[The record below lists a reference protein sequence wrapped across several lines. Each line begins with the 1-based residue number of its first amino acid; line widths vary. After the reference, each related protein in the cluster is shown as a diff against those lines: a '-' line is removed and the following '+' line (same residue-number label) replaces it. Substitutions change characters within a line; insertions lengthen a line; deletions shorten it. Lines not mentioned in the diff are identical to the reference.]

1 MTQASYTVL
10 SSEETARALPYPELV
25 AQLGKAMA
33 QYAAGTIVAPTR
45 QVLDYPQTGQ
55 MLSMPA
61 VSHDIGVHKL
71 ANVMLD
77 NQRQE
82 LGSIQGLVSVYDA
95 QNGLPLLILDA
106 PTLSERRTA
115 AVSMLGIQALWP
127 QGPEHITLLGYGQ
140 QAVAHCDALMTLYP
154 KARVTLTGRN
164 PDRAQAVATSLQA
177 RFGDRVQ
184 ATTAVPEKTDVLIAL
199 TSSLTPVYH
208 EPARLDR
215 LLIGLGAFQPD
226 MAEFE
231 AHTLLASRLYADDV
245 AGARQEAGDL
255 IQAGVDWEQ
264 VHSIHQALRTPAP
277 KDRPLFFKSV
287 GSAAWD
293 LAAAR
298 CALHHLN
305 QA

>member
-1 MTQASYTVL
+1 MTQASFTVL
-10 SSEETARALPYPELV
+10 SVEDTVRVLPYPELV
-25 AQLGKAMA
+25 AQLGKAVA

-45 QVLDYPQTGQ
+45 QVLDYPKTGQ

-71 ANVMLD
+71 ANVMPD
-77 NQRQE
+77 NLQQ
-82 LGSIQGLVSVYDA
+82 GHGIIQGLVSVYDA
-95 QNGLPLLILDA
+95 SNGLPLLLMDA

-115 AVSMLGIQALWP
+115 AVSMLGIQALWA
-127 QGPEHITLLGYGQ
+127 QGPEHITLLGYGR
-140 QAVAHCDALMTLYP
+140 QALAHCDAIMTLYP

-164 PDRAQAVATSLQA
+164 IERAQSVAKSLQA

-184 ATTAVPEKTDVLIAL
+184 AAATVPEKTDVMIAL

-208 EPARLDR
+208 EAARLDR
-215 LLIGLGAFQPD
+215 LLIGLGAFRPD

-231 AHTLLASRLYADDV
+231 AHTLLASRLYADDAV
-245 AGARQEAGDL
+245 GARQEAGDL

-264 VHSIHQALRTPAP
+264 VHSIHQVLRTPAP
-277 KDRPLFFKSV
+277 KDKPLFFKSV

-298 CALHHLN
+298 CALHCLN

>member
-1 MTQASYTVL
+1 MTHACYTVL
-10 SSEETARALPYPELV
+10 SPEETARALPYPALV

-33 QYAAGTIVAPTR
+33 QYAAGTIIAPAR
-45 QVLDYPQTGQ
+45 QVLSYPTAGK

-71 ANVMLD
+71 VNVMLD
-77 NQRQE
+77 NQQQG

-95 QNGLPLLILDA
+95 QHGLPLLVLDA
-106 PTLSERRTA
+106 PTLSKRRTA

-127 QGPEHITLLGYGQ
+127 HGPEHITLLGYGQ
-140 QAVAHCDALMTLYP
+140 QALAHCDAIMTLYP
-154 KARVTLTGRN
+154 QARVTLTGRHI
-164 PDRAQAVATSLQA
+164 DRAQTVATSLQNQ
-177 RFGDRVQ
+177 FGDRVQ
-184 ATTAVPEKTDVLIAL
+184 AAAAIPEKTDVLIAL

-215 LLIGLGAFQPD
+215 LLIGVGAFQAD

-231 AHTLLASRLYADDV
+231 PSTLLASHLYADDV
-245 AGARQEAGDL
+245 DAARHEAGDL
-255 IQAGVDWEQ
+255 IQANVAWEH
-264 VHSIHQALRTPAP
+264 VHSIHQVLRTPAP
-277 KDRPLFFKSV
+277 KDKPLFFKSI

-298 CALHHLN
+298 CALQQLN
-305 QA
+305 PA

>member
-1 MTQASYTVL
+1 MKHASYTVL

-33 QYAAGTIVAPTR
+33 QYAAGTIVATTR
-45 QVLDYPQTGQ
+45 QVLDYPRTGK

-61 VSHDIGVHKL
+61 ISHDIGVHKL

-77 NQRQE
+77 NQQQG

-95 QNGLPLLILDA
+95 QSGLPMLVMDA

-140 QAVAHCDALMTLYP
+140 QALAHCDAVITLYP
-154 KARVTLTGRN
+154 KAHVTLTGRN
-164 PDRAQAVATSLQA
+164 IDRAQAVATSLQT
-177 RFGDRVQ
+177 RFGERVQ
-184 ATTAVPEKTDVLIAL
+184 AAAAIPEKTDVLIAL

-215 LLIGLGAFQPD
+215 LLIGLGAFQAD

-245 AGARQEAGDL
+245 SGARHEAGDL
-255 IQAGVDWEQ
+255 IQAEVDWEQ

-277 KDRPLFFKSV
+277 RDKPLFFKSV

-298 CALHHLN
+298 CALQHLN

>member
-45 QVLDYPQTGQ
+45 QVLDYPKTGQ

-77 NQRQE
+77 NQQQE

-106 PTLSERRTA
+106 PTLSERRIA

-140 QAVAHCDALMTLYP
+140 QAVAHCDAIMTLYP

-177 RFGDRVQ
+177 RFEDRVQ

-208 EPARLDR
+208 EP
-215 LLIGLGAFQPD
+215 D

-231 AHTLLASRLYADDV
+231 AHTWLASRLYADDA

-255 IQAGVDWEQ
+255 IQADVDWEQ

-277 KDRPLFFKSV
+277 KDKPLFFKSV

>member
-1 MTQASYTVL
+1 MTHASYTVL

-25 AQLGKAMA
+25 AQLGKAMV

-45 QVLDYPQTGQ
+45 QVLDYPKTGK

-61 VSHDIGVHKL
+61 ISHDIGVHKL

-77 NQRQE
+77 NQQQG

-95 QNGLPLLILDA
+95 QSGLPMLVMDA

-140 QAVAHCDALMTLYP
+140 QALAHCDAVMTLYP
-154 KARVTLTGRN
+154 KAHVTLTGRN
-164 PDRAQAVATSLQA
+164 IDRAQAVAISLQT
-177 RFGDRVQ
+177 RFGERVQ
-184 ATTAVPEKTDVLIAL
+184 AAAAIPEQTDVLIAL

-215 LLIGLGAFQPD
+215 LLIGLGAFQAD

-245 AGARQEAGDL
+245 SGARHEAGDL
-255 IQAGVDWEQ
+255 IQAEVDWEQ

-277 KDRPLFFKSV
+277 RDKPFFFKSV

-298 CALHHLN
+298 CALQHLN

>member
-1 MTQASYTVL
+1 MTHASYTVL
-10 SSEETARALPYPELV
+10 SAQKTARALPYPELV
-25 AQLGKAMA
+25 AQIGKAVA
-33 QYAAGTIVAPTR
+33 QYAAGTIIAPTR
-45 QVLDYPQTGQ
+45 QVLNYPQTGQ

-71 ANVMLD
+71 ANVMPD
-77 NQRQE
+77 NQDQDQ
-82 LGSIQGLVSVYDA
+82 GMIQGLVSVYDA
-95 QNGLPLLILDA
+95 CNGMPLLILDA

-140 QAVAHCDALMTLYP
+140 QALAHCDAIMTLYP
-154 KARVTLTGRN
+154 KARVTLTGRS
-164 PDRAQAVATSLQA
+164 PDRAQAVAQSLQA

-184 ATTAVPEKTDVLIAL
+184 AAAAVPDKTDVLIAL

-208 EPARLDR
+208 EAARPDR
-215 LLIGLGAFQPD
+215 LLIGLGAFKPD

-231 AHTLLASRLYADDV
+231 PHTLLASRLYADDV
-245 AGARQEAGDL
+245 VGARQEAGDL
-255 IQAGVDWEQ
+255 IQAKVDWEQ
-264 VHSIHQALRTPAP
+264 VHGIHQVLRTPAP
-277 KDRPLFFKSV
+277 RDKPLFFKSV

-298 CALHHLN
+298 CALQHLS

>member
-10 SSEETARALPYPELV
+10 SSQETARALPYPELV

-33 QYAAGTIVAPTR
+33 QYAAGTIVAPPR
-45 QVLDYPQTGQ
+45 QVLNYPQTGQ

-71 ANVMLD
+71 ANVMPD
-77 NQRQE
+77 NLQQDHDI
-82 LGSIQGLVSVYDA
+82 IQGLVSVYDA
-95 QNGLPLLILDA
+95 QNGLPLLIMDA

-115 AVSMLGIQALWP
+115 AVSMLGIQALWS
-127 QGPEHITLLGYGQ
+127 QGPEHITLLGYGR
-140 QAVAHCDALMTLYP
+140 QALAHCDAIMTLYP

-164 PDRAQAVATSLQA
+164 HERAQSVAKSLQA
-177 RFGDRVQ
+177 QFGDRVQ
-184 ATTAVPEKTDVLIAL
+184 AAAVVPDKTDVLIAL

-208 EPARLDR
+208 EPARQDR
-215 LLIGLGAFQPD
+215 LLIGLGAFKPD

-255 IQAGVDWEQ
+255 IQAQVDWSQ
-264 VHSIHQALRTPAP
+264 VHSIHQVLRTPAP
-277 KDRPLFFKSV
+277 KDKPLFFKSV

-298 CALHHLN
+298 CALHHIS

>member
-1 MTQASYTVL
+1 MTHASYTVL

-45 QVLDYPQTGQ
+45 QVLDYPKTGK

-61 VSHDIGVHKL
+61 ISHDIGVHKL

-77 NQRQE
+77 NQQQG

-95 QNGLPLLILDA
+95 QSGLPMLVMDA

-140 QAVAHCDALMTLYP
+140 QALAHCDAVMTLYP
-154 KARVTLTGRN
+154 KAHVTLTGRN
-164 PDRAQAVATSLQA
+164 IDRAQAVATSLQT
-177 RFGDRVQ
+177 RFGERVQ
-184 ATTAVPEKTDVLIAL
+184 AAAAIPEQTDVLIAL

-215 LLIGLGAFQPD
+215 LLIGLGAFQAN

-245 AGARQEAGDL
+245 SGARHEAGDL
-255 IQAGVDWEQ
+255 IQAEVDWEQ

-277 KDRPLFFKSV
+277 RDKPFFFKSL

-298 CALHHLN
+298 CALQHLN

>member
-10 SSEETARALPYPELV
+10 SSEETARALPYPKLV

-45 QVLDYPQTGQ
+45 QVLDYPKTGQ

-61 VSHDIGVHKL
+61 VSSDIGVHKL
-71 ANVMLD
+71 ANVMPD
-77 NQRQE
+77 NLEQ
-82 LGSIQGLVSVYDA
+82 GHGIIQGLVSVYDA
-95 QNGLPLLILDA
+95 QNGLPLLIMDA

-127 QGPEHITLLGYGQ
+127 QGPEHVTLLGYGR
-140 QAVAHCDALMTLYP
+140 QALAHCDAIMTLYP
-154 KARVTLTGRN
+154 KAHVTLTGRN

-177 RFGDRVQ
+177 RFGNRVQ
-184 ATTAVPEKTDVLIAL
+184 AAAAVPEKTDVLITL

-215 LLIGLGAFQPD
+215 LLIGLGAFKPD

-231 AHTLLASRLYADDV
+231 PHTLLASRLYADDV
-245 AGARQEAGDL
+245 VGARQEAGDL
-255 IQAGVDWEQ
+255 IQAEVDWEH
-264 VHSIHQALRTPAP
+264 VHSIHQALRTAAP
-277 KDRPLFFKSV
+277 KDKPLFFKSV

>member
-45 QVLDYPQTGQ
+45 QVLDYPKMGQ

-77 NQRQE
+77 NQQQE

-140 QAVAHCDALMTLYP
+140 QAVAHCDAIMTLYP

-255 IQAGVDWEQ
+255 IQAGVDWKQ

-277 KDRPLFFKSV
+277 KDKPLFFKSV

>member
-1 MTQASYTVL
+1 MTHASYTVL

-45 QVLDYPQTGQ
+45 QVLDYPRTGK

-61 VSHDIGVHKL
+61 ISHDIGVHKL

-77 NQRQE
+77 NQQQG

-95 QNGLPLLILDA
+95 QSGLPMLVMDA

-140 QAVAHCDALMTLYP
+140 QALAHCDAVMTLYP
-154 KARVTLTGRN
+154 KAHVTLTGRN
-164 PDRAQAVATSLQA
+164 INRAQAVATSLQT
-177 RFGDRVQ
+177 RFGERVQ
-184 ATTAVPEKTDVLIAL
+184 AAAAIPEQTDVLIAL

-215 LLIGLGAFQPD
+215 LLIGLGAFQAD

-245 AGARQEAGDL
+245 SGARHEAGDL
-255 IQAGVDWEQ
+255 IQAEVDWEQ

-277 KDRPLFFKSV
+277 RDKPFFFKSV

-298 CALHHLN
+298 CALQHLN

>member
-1 MTQASYTVL
+1 MKHASYTVL

-45 QVLDYPQTGQ
+45 QVLDYPRTGK

-61 VSHDIGVHKL
+61 ISHDIGVHKL

-77 NQRQE
+77 NQQQG

-95 QNGLPLLILDA
+95 QSGLPMLVMDA

-140 QAVAHCDALMTLYP
+140 QALAHCDAVITLYP
-154 KARVTLTGRN
+154 KAHVTLTGRN
-164 PDRAQAVATSLQA
+164 IDRAQAVATSLQT
-177 RFGDRVQ
+177 RFGERVQ
-184 ATTAVPEKTDVLIAL
+184 AAAAIPEQTDVLIAL

-215 LLIGLGAFQPD
+215 LLIGLGAFQAD

-245 AGARQEAGDL
+245 SGARHEAGDL
-255 IQAGVDWEQ
+255 IQAEVDWEQ

-277 KDRPLFFKSV
+277 RDKPLFFKSV

-298 CALHHLN
+298 CALQHLN

>member
-45 QVLDYPQTGQ
+45 QVLNYPKTGK

-61 VSHDIGVHKL
+61 VSNDIGVHKL

-77 NQRQE
+77 NQQQK

-106 PTLSERRTA
+106 PTLSGRRTA

-140 QAVAHCDALMTLYP
+140 QAVAHCDAIMTLYP
-154 KARVTLTGRN
+154 KAHVTLTGRN

-184 ATTAVPEKTDVLIAL
+184 AATAIPEKTDVLIAL

-208 EPARLDR
+208 EAARLDR

-231 AHTLLASRLYADDV
+231 PHTLLASRLYADDV

-277 KDRPLFFKSV
+277 KDKPLFFKSV

-305 QA
+305 RA